1 MGRRLR
7 SGWSLV
13 FLVVILAGSVFF
25 VRTPVYA
32 APSVQPIEEDFTYQ
46 LRFLF
51 FKQVA
56 RAKLRL
62 QPLSGNRYRA
72 ELLAETKGL
81 LGFLTGRQ
89 KNHYVS
95 EMDYVPSQKRLV
107 TRRFTKTV
115 TAAGEKVSS
124 VTEIDYKNKEYRW
137 VATENGEIKDKG
149 TKPVPDGVI
158 FEDLLSVLFNLR
170 QGALGPLKRG
180 RRIQVSSLP
189 YYQATAEGKTQY
201 NDAYVETFEIRI
213 ADLATEKTYRKRF
226 DREDEKGLLVIVQVP
241 QALFGQKS
249 GEVLVWFDETLIPT
263 AARVEDVVLFG
274 DVAGDLERP
283 KKEG

>member
-1 MGRRLR
+1 
-7 SGWSLV
+7 LV
-13 FLVVILAGSVFF
+13 FLLAGAVFF
-25 VRTPVYA
+25 GKAPLYA
-32 APSVQPIEEDFTYQ
+32 AQADPPIEEDFTYQ

-56 RAKLRL
+56 KAKLHL
-62 QPLSGNRYRA
+62 QPLSENRYRA

-81 LGFLTGRQ
+81 LEFLTGGQ

-95 EMDYVPSQKRLV
+95 EMEYVPSQKRLV

-115 TAAGEKVSS
+115 TTTGEKVSS
-124 VTEIDYKNKEYRW
+124 ITEIDYPNKEYRW

-149 TKPVPDGVI
+149 SRPIPDGVI

-170 QGALGPLKRG
+170 RGALGPLKPG

-189 YYQATAEGKTQY
+189 YYQATAEGETRYGQ
-201 NDAYVETFEIRI
+201 AHVETFEIRI
-213 ADLATEKTYRKRF
+213 ANPTTEEAYRKRF
-226 DREDEKGLLVIVQVP
+226 ERQDEKGLLVVVKVP
-241 QALFGQKS
+241 RALFGQKN
-249 GEVLVWFDETLIPT
+249 GEVLVWLDQKGIPT

-283 KKEG
+283 STSKEEG